1 MKICGNVK
9 VPLRYEFPLSERVRL
24 LLRLEDSLRRITE
37 QAYESA
43 PEAHRYALVA
53 LCELLDL
60 TQRIDLKAEVRS
72 EAERLRHQLRSLRH
86 RPDIRVE
93 VLDGSLE
100 SLERV
105 IHGIDASA
113 HRTGSRPRD
122 DAWLSLVRGR
132 LRVPGGVTR
141 FDMPSFNFWM
151 AQDPVWR
158 RERLLDWLA
167 DFGSVRE
174 GVEVA
179 LNLLRACSEVESL
192 QAPGGLFQRPLG
204 MRLPLLV
211 GIDLSPDLTAIPEVS
226 ANRIALLVRFSRFSE
241 TTRPRPCEEE
251 VSFGLAVAYG
261 N

>member
-9 VPLRYEFPLSERVRL
+9 VPLRYEFPLTERVRL

-37 QAYESA
+37 QAYEAS

-60 TQRIDLKAEVRS
+60 TVRIDLKAEVRS

-93 VLDGSLE
+93 VLDS
-100 SLERV
+100 SIDDLERV
-105 IHGIDASA
+105 IHGIDASG
-113 HRTGSRPRD
+113 HRAGSRCRD

-141 FDMPSFNFWM
+141 FDMPSFNYWT
-151 AQDPVWR
+151 AQEPTRR

-167 DFGSVRE
+167 DFVCVKE
-174 GVEVA
+174 GVEVI
-179 LNLLRACSEVESL
+179 LRLLRACSEVESL
-192 QAPGGLFQRPLG
+192 QAVGGQFQRPLG
-204 MRLPLLV
+204 MRQPLLV

-226 ANRIALLVRFSRFSE
+226 ANRIALLVRFSSFSE
-241 TTRPRPCEEE
+241 TSRPRPCEED
-251 VSFGLAVAYG
+251 VSFGLSVAYG